1 MKKLIFI
8 IILFL
13 SACSPK
19 TNSDKIQ
26 VITTFY
32 PLAYFTERIGGDHVE
47 VVNLTENSG
56 DAHHF
61 EPVMQDR
68 IKIEEADMFV
78 YNGLGLE
85 EWVEDVL
92 KSVEKDLLI
101 VEFSADMKSE
111 DPHIWLD
118 PVLAK
123 QQAISIYNG
132 LSAIDESNKDYYQK
146 NMEVLSNEFDELIEK
161 FDNDLVNVVGKTV
174 FIDHLTFY
182 YLQNRFNFIQY
193 SLSGFIP
200 ETDPSFHDLDN
211 LIQEIE
217 NQNAGYFLVSENQ
230 TEKISDT
237 IKKET
242 DIEVLEY
249 YSMEIVSKDMD
260 YFSMMYHNL
269 DVLREALDA

>member
-101 VEFSADMKSE
+101 VESSGDMKSE

>member
-101 VEFSADMKSE
+101 VESSGDMKSE

-132 LSAIDESNKDYYQK
+132 LSAIDELNKDYYQK

>member
-101 VEFSADMKSE
+101 VESSADMKSE

-132 LSAIDESNKDYYQK
+132 LIALDAQNKAFYESN
-146 NMEVLSNEFDELIEK
+146 MESLIKEFDDLITQFE
-161 FDNDLVNVVGKTV
+161 DDLVNVDDKIV

>member
-1 MKKLIFI
+1 MKKLLFI
-8 IILFL
+8 IVLFL

-32 PLAYFTERIGGDHVE
+32 PLAYFTERIGGEHIE

-68 IKIEEADMFV
+68 IKIEKADMFV

-92 KSVEKDLLI
+92 KSVENDLL
-101 VEFSADMKSE
+101 VVDSSSEMKSE

-182 YLQNRFNFIQY
+182 YLQNRYDFQQS

-200 ETDPSFHDLDN
+200 ETDPSFYDLDK

-217 NQNAGYFLVSENQ
+217 NKNAKYFLVSENQ
-230 TEKISDT
+230 TDKISDT

>member
-32 PLAYFTERIGGDHVE
+32 PLAYFTDRIGGDRVE

-92 KSVEKDLLI
+92 KSVENDLL
-101 VEFSADMKSE
+101 VVDSSSDMKSE

-132 LSAIDESNKDYYQK
+132 LIALDAQNKAFYESN
-146 NMEVLSNEFDELIEK
+146 MEALIKEFDDLITQFE
-161 FDNDLVNVVGKTV
+161 DDLVNVDDKTV

-182 YLQNRFNFIQY
+182 YLQNRFNFKQY

-217 NQNAGYFLVSENQ
+217 KQNAGYFLVSENQ

>member
-101 VEFSADMKSE
+101 VESSGDMKSE

-182 YLQNRFNFIQY
+182 YLQNRYDFQQS

-200 ETDPSFHDLDN
+200 ETDPSFHDLDK
-211 LIQEIE
+211 LIQEI
-217 NQNAGYFLVSENQ
+217 NNKNAKYFLVSENQ
-230 TEKISDT
+230 TDKISDT

>member
-92 KSVEKDLLI
+92 KSVENDLLV
-101 VEFSADMKSE
+101 VESSADMKSE

-174 FIDHLTFY
+174 FIDHLTFH
-182 YLQNRFNFIQY
+182 YLQNRYDFQQS

>member
-101 VEFSADMKSE
+101 VESSGDMKSE

-182 YLQNRFNFIQY
+182 YLQNRYDFQQS

-200 ETDPSFHDLDN
+200 ETDPSFYDLDK

-217 NQNAGYFLVSENQ
+217 NKNAKYFLVSENQ